1 MNLEVILK
9 GPVRGL
15 GAEADLVKVRPG
27 YARNFLFPN
36 GLAAPVNAASK
47 RQLEAL
53 KKRRAEREAAESAEA
68 AERASR
74 LAKVVLNFE
83 LKQAEEGAAK
93 LFGSITTGEI
103 AAALAEKGFE
113 VEKRDIDLSKALNQ
127 AGEHEVIVHLGYS
140 VKSTVKVKISGK
152 IEEGGDAAA
161 DKPTKVRRP
170 RKSDLGEERASKEK
184 KA

>member
-36 GLAAPVNAASK
+36 GLAAPVSAASK
-47 RQLEAL
+47 RQLESL
-53 KKRRAEREAAESAEA
+53 KKRRVEREAAEAAEA
-68 AERASR
+68 EEKASR
-74 LAKVVLNFE
+74 LARVVLNFE
-83 LKQAEEGAAK
+83 LKQAEDGASK

-103 AAALAEKGFE
+103 AAALADKGFK
-113 VEKRDIDLSKALNQ
+113 VEKRDIDLSKVLNQ
-127 AGEHEVIVHLGYS
+127 VGEHEVVVHLGYA
-140 VKSTVKVKISGK
+140 VKSTIKVKITGK
-152 IEEGGDAAA
+152 SEEEVIEKGTRA
-161 DKPTKVRRP
+161 
-170 RKSDLGEERASKEK
+170 RKSRKALSEDEKPSKDK

>member
-36 GLAAPVNAASK
+36 GLAAPVSAASK

-53 KKRRAEREAAESAEA
+53 KKRRAEREAAETAEA
-68 AERASR
+68 EEKASR
-74 LAKVVLNFE
+74 LARIVLNFE
-83 LKQAEEGAAK
+83 LKQAEDGASK

-103 AAALAEKGFE
+103 ASALAEKGFT
-113 VEKRDIDLSKALNQ
+113 VEKRDIDLSKVLNQ
-127 AGEHEVIVHLGYS
+127 VGEHEVVVHLGYS
-140 VKSTVKVKISGK
+140 VKSTVKVKIAGK
-152 IEEGGDAAA
+152 SEEGVEKTA
-161 DKPTKVRRP
+161 KSRKS
-170 RKSDLGEERASKEK
+170 RKSDSETEKPSKDK
-184 KA
+184 KE

>member
-36 GLAAPVNAASK
+36 GLAAPVSASSK

-53 KKRRAEREAAESAEA
+53 KKRRAEREAAETAEA
-68 AERASR
+68 EEKASR
-74 LAKVVLNFE
+74 LARIVLNFE
-83 LKQAEEGAAK
+83 LKQAEDGASK

-113 VEKRDIDLSKALNQ
+113 VEKRDIDLSKSLNQ
-127 AGEHEVIVHLGYS
+127 VGDHEVVVHLGYA
-140 VKSTVKVKISGK
+140 VKSTLKIKISGK
-152 IEEGGDAAA
+152 SEEEVE
-161 DKPTKVRRP
+161 K
-170 RKSDLGEERASKEK
+170 ASKFRRSRKADSEEEKSVKDK

>member
-36 GLAAPVNAASK
+36 GLAAPVTASSK
-47 RQLEAL
+47 KQLEAL
-53 KKRRAEREAAESAEA
+53 KKRRAEREAAETAEA
-68 AERASR
+68 EEKAGR
-74 LAKVVLNFE
+74 LARVVLNFE
-83 LKQAEEGAAK
+83 LKQAEDGASK

-103 AAALAEKGFE
+103 AAALAEKGFS

-127 AGEHEVIVHLGYS
+127 AGEHEIGVHLGYA
-140 VKSTVKVKISGK
+140 VKATVRVKIVGK
-152 IEEGGDAAA
+152 TDETAE
-161 DKPTKVRRP
+161 KPAKVRKT
-170 RKSDLGEERASKEK
+170 RKTDSESEGLSKEK
-184 KA
+184 KG

>member
-36 GLAAPVNAASK
+36 GLAAPVSAASK
-47 RQLEAL
+47 RQLDAL
-53 KKRRAEREAAESAEA
+53 KKRRAEREAAETAEA
-68 AERASR
+68 QDKASR
-74 LAKVVLNFE
+74 LARVVLSFE
-83 LKQAEEGAAK
+83 LKQAEEGAGK

-127 AGEHEVIVHLGYS
+127 VGDHEVVVHLGYS

-152 IEEGGDAAA
+152 TEEGAERA
-161 DKPTKVRRP
+161 TKVRKA
-170 RKSDLGEERASKEK
+170 RKSDSEEERPAKEK
-184 KA
+184 KP

>member
-36 GLAAPVNAASK
+36 GLAAPVSAASK

-53 KKRRAEREAAESAEA
+53 KKRRAEREAAETAEA
-68 AERASR
+68 EEKAGR
-74 LAKVVLNFE
+74 LARVVLNFE
-83 LKQAEEGAAK
+83 LKQAEDGASK

-103 AAALAEKGFE
+103 AAALAEKGFA
-113 VEKRDIDLSKALNQ
+113 VEKRDIDLSKSLNQ
-127 AGEHEVIVHLGYS
+127 VGEHEVVVHLGYS
-140 VKSTVKVKISGK
+140 VKSSLKIKISGK
-152 IEEGGDAAA
+152 SEEGIEKSSKPKKSRKVDSEA
-161 DKPTKVRRP
+161 DKPAKD
-170 RKSDLGEERASKEK
+170 KKE
-184 KA
+184 

>member
-36 GLAAPVNAASK
+36 GLAAPVSAASK

-53 KKRRAEREAAESAEA
+53 KKRRAEREAAETAEA
-68 AERASR
+68 EEKANR
-74 LAKVVLNFE
+74 LARVVLNFE
-83 LKQAEEGAAK
+83 LKQAEEGASK

-103 AAALAEKGFE
+103 ASALADKGFA
-113 VEKRDIDLSKALNQ
+113 VEKRDIDLSKVLNQ
-127 AGEHEVIVHLGYS
+127 VGDHEVVVHLGYS
-140 VKSTVKVKISGK
+140 VKSTVKVKIAGK
-152 IEEGGDAAA
+152 NEEGTEKAA
-161 DKPTKVRRP
+161 KP
-170 RKSDLGEERASKEK
+170 RKSRKTDSETEKPSKDRKE
-184 KA
+184 

>member
-36 GLAAPVNAASK
+36 GLAAPVSAASK

-53 KKRRAEREAAESAEA
+53 KKRRAEREAAEAAEA
-68 AERASR
+68 EEKAGR
-74 LAKVVLNFE
+74 LARVVLSFE
-83 LKQAEEGAAK
+83 LKQAEDGAAK

-113 VEKRDIDLSKALNQ
+113 VEKRDIDLSKALNSV
-127 AGEHEVIVHLGYS
+127 GEHEVVVHLGYA

-152 IEEGGDAAA
+152 TEDGGTEKAA
-161 DKPTKVRRP
+161 KP
-170 RKSDLGEERASKEK
+170 RKSRKADAEEEKSSKDK
-184 KA
+184 KG

>member
-36 GLAAPVNAASK
+36 GLAAPVSAASK

-53 KKRRAEREAAESAEA
+53 KKRRAEREAAETAA
-68 AERASR
+68 AEEKASR
-74 LAKVVLNFE
+74 LARLVLNFE
-83 LKQAEEGAAK
+83 LKQAEEGASK

-103 AAALAEKGFE
+103 AVALAEKGFA

-127 AGEHEVIVHLGYS
+127 IGDHEVVVHLGYS
-140 VKSTVKVKISGK
+140 VKSTVKVKIAGK
-152 IEEGGDAAA
+152 SEEGVEKTA
-161 DKPTKVRRP
+161 KP
-170 RKSDLGEERASKEK
+170 RKSRKSDSETEKPSKDK
-184 KA
+184 KE

>member
-36 GLAAPVNAASK
+36 GLAAPVSAASK

-53 KKRRAEREAAESAEA
+53 KKRRAEREAAETAEA
-68 AERASR
+68 EERASR
-74 LAKVVLNFE
+74 LARVVLNFE
-83 LKQAEEGAAK
+83 LKQAEEGAGK

-103 AAALAEKGFE
+103 AAALIEKGFE
-113 VEKRDIDLSKALNQ
+113 VEKRDIDLSKSLNQ
-127 AGEHEVIVHLGYS
+127 VGDHEVVIHLGYS
-140 VKSTVKVKISGK
+140 IKSTVKVKISGK
-152 IEEGGDAAA
+152 SDEAGEKAPKSRRSRKA
-161 DKPTKVRRP
+161 DSEDE
-170 RKSDLGEERASKEK
+170 KSSKDK
-184 KA
+184 KE

>member
-47 RQLEAL
+47 RQLESL
-53 KKRRAEREAAESAEA
+53 KKKRAEREAAEAAEA
-68 AERASR
+68 EEKAARLSR
-74 LAKVVLNFE
+74 VVLNFE

-103 AAALAEKGFE
+103 ASALAEKGFA

-127 AGEHEVIVHLGYS
+127 AGDHEIGVHLGYA
-140 VKSTVKVKISGK
+140 VKATVRVKIVGK
-152 IEEGGDAAA
+152 TEEGAEKG
-161 DKPTKVRRP
+161 PKVRKP
-170 RKSDLGEERASKEK
+170 RKADSEEDRPAKEK

>member
-36 GLAAPVNAASK
+36 GLAAPVSAASK

-53 KKRRAEREAAESAEA
+53 KKRRAEREASEAAEA
-68 AERASR
+68 AEKASR
-74 LAKVVLNFE
+74 LSRVVLNFE
-83 LKQAEEGAAK
+83 LKQAEDGASK
-93 LFGSITTGEI
+93 LFGSVTTGEI

-113 VEKRDIDLSKALNQ
+113 VEKRDIDLSKVLNQ
-127 AGEHEVIVHLGYS
+127 IGEHEVVVHLGYA
-140 VKSTVKVKISGK
+140 VKSAITVRISGK
-152 IEEGGDAAA
+152 SEDTTEKAP
-161 DKPTKVRRP
+161 KT
-170 RKSDLGEERASKEK
+170 RKSRKVESADTENSPKEK
-184 KA
+184 KP

>member
-36 GLAAPVNAASK
+36 GLAAPVSAASK

-53 KKRRAEREAAESAEA
+53 KKRRAEREAAETAEA
-68 AERASR
+68 EEKANR
-74 LAKVVLNFE
+74 LARIVLSFE
-83 LKQAEEGAAK
+83 LKQAEDGASK

-103 AAALAEKGFE
+103 ASALAEKGFT
-113 VEKRDIDLSKALNQ
+113 VEKRDIDLSKVLNQ
-127 AGEHEVIVHLGYS
+127 VGEHEVVVHLGYS
-140 VKSTVKVKISGK
+140 VKSTVKVKIAGK
-152 IEEGGDAAA
+152 SEEGVEKTA
-161 DKPTKVRRP
+161 KP
-170 RKSDLGEERASKEK
+170 RKSRKSDSETEKPSKDK
-184 KA
+184 KE